1 MAIVVNHPV
10 LGEVS
15 FPDNY
20 TPQQIDA
27 ELLQIGAAILP
38 EKSSGDVF
46 FNQLGEGFES
56 TIEGLGQL
64 TGLGGEYTQQD
75 YIDEFQ
81 NRVEL
86 EQNPVAGYGGY
97 VVGAILD
104 PVTIPAA
111 FLKPISIAGKVGLSG
126 AARGATAGMLYG
138 ATAPTYEE
146 FGDSRLLNTTVG
158 GIFGGAL
165 GGALSRITAAD
176 VAKAIPTEKLDD
188 AVDGAL
194 EDVAEAITPQVK
206 VAEVAEPQPITV
218 GPERAIA
225 KLEEELTPIAQPAL
239 KSGDRKTT
247 EQLVTQLE
255 NRINNMER
263 TKPKRGSQ
271 VAKNLEET
279 KQQVKVLKE
288 KLEKNTAEAQAAR
301 LDLENL
307 QKGNIDKL
315 SPASASRIKEL
326 STIQVKPQTPIQQ
339 AVRTQADVA
348 QEALPQPIFFVR
360 PTQTRPLVSTPV
372 TKTLEQIAEDSK
384 QVITRAVKGEPE
396 PTPMLPARQ
405 FTMDD
410 IMQRRVVGSGAARTS
425 PLQTSSELNLKWS
438 ELARLQTEGTGGPR
452 MVTRKYLPSDAAPG
466 TPMTTKVEPGAFPE
480 FEFPAGPVRNYAA
493 NLYQSLNKLR
503 YGANVARG
511 RGDTRGSGTRQAR
524 INAAERWISNLEEE
538 GKYVEDFLLAADRG
552 DIGPTQVL
560 GSARVQQDIQEIIA
574 KQTED
579 FEKLVDEFGSVDAIP
594 KAIYDEHIARSIPA
608 LMINAKISGA
618 LTEASDML
626 NASKW
631 VKQALGLD
639 AKGKATKAR
648 MTELFGTRCI

>member
-27 ELLQIGAAILP
+27 ELLQIGASILP
-38 EKSSGDVF
+38 EKSSGEVF
-46 FNQLGEGFES
+46 FNQLGEGFEA
-56 TIEGLGQL
+56 TFEGLGQL
-64 TGLGGEYTQQD
+64 TGLGGEYTQED

-86 EQNPVAGYGGY
+86 EQSPVAGYGGY

-111 FLKPISIAGKVGLSG
+111 FLKPIAIGGKITTGL
-126 AARGATAGMLYG
+126 ARGATAGTLYG
-138 ATAPTYEE
+138 ATAPVYEE

-158 GIFGGAL
+158 GVFGGAL
-165 GGALSRITAAD
+165 GGALSKITASDIKPPA
-176 VAKAIPTEKLDD
+176 PEKIDD
-188 AVDGAL
+188 AVDSVL
-194 EDVAEAITPQVK
+194 EDVADAVTPQVR
-206 VAEVAEPQPITV
+206 VSEIPEPQPIPI

-225 KLEEELTPIAQPAL
+225 QLQEELSPIAQPAL
-239 KSGDRKTT
+239 KAGDRKAT
-247 EQLVTQLE
+247 EELVSQLQTRVT
-255 NRINNMER
+255 NMER

-279 KQQVKVLKE
+279 KQQIKVLQD
-288 KLEKNTAEAQAAR
+288 KLNKNTPEAQAAR

-307 QKGNIDKL
+307 QKGSLNKL
-315 SPASASRIKEL
+315 SSASAQRIDEL
-326 STIQVKPQTPIQQ
+326 STLQVTPKTPIQQ
-339 AVRTQADVA
+339 AVRTQADTLQQQLA
-348 QEALPQPIFFVR
+348 DTAFFVR
-360 PTQTRPLVSTPV
+360 PETTRPLISTPI
-372 TKTLEQIAEDSK
+372 TKTLEQISEDSK
-384 QVITRAVKGEPE
+384 QVIQRAVRGEPE
-396 PTPMLPARQ
+396 PTPTLPQRQ
-405 FTMDD
+405 FTMED
-410 IMQRRVVGSGAARTS
+410 IMTRRVVGSGAARVS
-425 PLQTSSELNLKWS
+425 PLQTADELNLKWN
-438 ELARLQTEGTGGPR
+438 ETARLQSEGTGGPR

-466 TPMTTKVEPGAFPE
+466 TPMTSKVEPGAFPE

-493 NLYQSLNKLR
+493 KLYQSLNKLR

-511 RGDTRGSGTRQAR
+511 RGETRGSGTRQAR
-524 INAAERWISNLEEE
+524 INAAERWITNLEEE
-538 GKYVEDFLLAADRG
+538 GKYVEDFILAADRG
-552 DIGPTQVL
+552 DIGATQIL

-579 FEKLVDEFGSVDAIP
+579 FEKLVDEFGSIDAIP
-594 KAIYDEHIARSIPA
+594 KALYDEHIARSIPA
-608 LMINAKISGA
+608 LMVNAKLSGA

>member
-10 LGEVS
+10 LGKVS

-27 ELLQIGAAILP
+27 ELLQLGASVLP

-46 FNQLGEGFES
+46 FNQLGEGFEA

-64 TGLGGEYTQQD
+64 TGLGGEPTQED

-104 PVTIPAA
+104 PITIPAA
-111 FLKPISIAGKVGLSG
+111 FLKPIAIGGKLATG
-126 AARGATAGMLYG
+126 AARGATAGVLYG
-138 ATAPTYEE
+138 ATAPVYEE

-158 GIFGGAL
+158 GVFGGAL
-165 GGALSRITAAD
+165 GGALSMITAAD
-176 VAKAIPTEKLDD
+176 ITKPIAPEKMDD
-188 AVDGAL
+188 AVDSVL
-194 EDVAEAITPQVK
+194 EDVAESVTPQVR
-206 VAEVAEPQPITV
+206 VAETAVPQPLSV
-218 GPERAIA
+218 GPKLALA
-225 KLEEELTPIAQPAL
+225 KLEEELAPLAQPAL

-247 EQLVTQLE
+247 ESLVAQLE

-263 TKPKRGSQ
+263 TKPKRGSK
-271 VAKNLEET
+271 VAKNLEEA
-279 KQQVKVLKE
+279 KQEVKGLKE
-288 KLEKNTAEAQAAR
+288 RLAQNTDEAQAAR

-307 QKGNIDKL
+307 RKGEIDKL
-315 SPASASRIKEL
+315 SPASRARVDEL
-326 STIQVKPQTPIQQ
+326 STIQVKPKTPIQQ

-348 QEALPQPIFFVR
+348 QEAAEQPIFFVR
-360 PTQTRPLVSTPV
+360 PAVTRPLASTPV
-372 TKTLEQIAEDSK
+372 TKTLEQISDDTR
-384 QVITRAVKGEPE
+384 QVIQRAVTGEPE
-396 PTPMLPARQ
+396 PVPTMPQRQ

-410 IMQRRVVGSGAARTS
+410 IMQRRVVGSGAARVS
-425 PLQTSSELNLKWS
+425 PLQTADELNLKWS
-438 ELARLQTEGTGGPR
+438 EKARLQSGALGPR
-452 MVTRKYLPSDAAPG
+452 MVTRKYLPSDQPPG
-466 TPMTTKVEPGAFPE
+466 SPMTTKVEEGAFPE

-493 NLYQSLNKLR
+493 QLYQSLNKLR

-524 INAAERWISNLEEE
+524 INAAGRWIASLEEE
-538 GKYVEDFLLAADRG
+538 GKYVEDFILSAERG
-552 DIGPTQVL
+552 DIGPTQIM
-560 GSARVQQDIQEIIA
+560 GSARVQQDVKEIVARHAQEY
-574 KQTED
+574 ED
-579 FEKLVDEFGSVDAIP
+579 LIEEFGSIDAIP
-594 KAIYDEHIARSIPA
+594 KAIYDEHIARSVPA
-608 LMINAKISGA
+608 LMINAKLSGA
-618 LTEASDML
+618 LTESSDML

-631 VKQALGLD
+631 VKQALGLNL
-639 AKGKATKAR
+639 KGKIAKAR

>member
-10 LGEVS
+10 LGRVS

-27 ELLQIGAAILP
+27 ELLQLGASLLP

-46 FNQLGEGFES
+46 FNQLGEGFEA

-64 TGLGGEYTQQD
+64 TGLGGEPTQED

-104 PVTIPAA
+104 PITIPAA
-111 FLKPISIAGKVGLSG
+111 FLKPIAIGGKLATG
-126 AARGATAGMLYG
+126 AARGATAGVLYG
-138 ATAPTYEE
+138 GTAPVYEE

-158 GIFGGAL
+158 GVFGGAL

-176 VAKAIPTEKLDD
+176 ITKPIAPEKMDD
-188 AVDGAL
+188 AVDSVL
-194 EDVAEAITPQVK
+194 EDVAESVTPQVR
-206 VAEVAEPQPITV
+206 VAETAEPQPLSV
-218 GPERAIA
+218 GPELALT
-225 KLEEELTPIAQPAL
+225 KLEEELTPLAQPAL

-247 EQLVTQLE
+247 ESLVAQLE
-255 NRINNMER
+255 NKINNMER
-263 TKPKRGSQ
+263 TKPKRGSK
-271 VAKNLEET
+271 VAKNLEEA
-279 KQQVKVLKE
+279 KQEVKGLKE
-288 KLEKNTAEAQAAR
+288 RLSQNTDEAQAAR

-307 QKGNIDKL
+307 RKGEIDKL
-315 SPASASRIKEL
+315 SPASRARVDEL
-326 STIQVKPQTPIQQ
+326 STIQVKPKTPIQQ

-348 QEALPQPIFFVR
+348 QEAAEQPIFFVR
-360 PTQTRPLVSTPV
+360 PAVTRPVASTPV
-372 TKTLEQIAEDSK
+372 TKTLEQISEDTK
-384 QVITRAVKGEPE
+384 QVIQRAVTGEPE
-396 PTPMLPARQ
+396 PVPTMPQRQ

-410 IMQRRVVGSGAARTS
+410 IMQRRVVGSGAARVS
-425 PLQTSSELNLKWS
+425 PLQTADELNLKWA
-438 ELARLQTEGTGGPR
+438 EKARLQSGALGPR
-452 MVTRKYLPSDAAPG
+452 MVTRKYLPPDQPPG
-466 TPMTTKVEPGAFPE
+466 SPMTTKVEEGAFPE

-493 NLYQSLNKLR
+493 QLYQSLNKLR

-524 INAAERWISNLEEE
+524 INAAGRWIESLEEE
-538 GKYVEDFLLAADRG
+538 GKYVEDFILSAERG
-552 DIGPTQVL
+552 DIGPTQIM
-560 GSARVQQDIQEIIA
+560 GSARVQQDVQEIVA
-574 KQTED
+574 RQSQEYED
-579 FEKLVDEFGSVDAIP
+579 LIEEFGSIDAIP
-594 KAIYDEHIARSIPA
+594 KAIYDEHVARSVPA
-608 LMINAKISGA
+608 LMINAKLSGA
-618 LTEASDML
+618 LTEGSDML

-639 AKGKATKAR
+639 SKGKRTKAR

>member
-10 LGEVS
+10 LGRVS

-27 ELLQIGAAILP
+27 ELLQLGASLLP

-46 FNQLGEGFES
+46 FNQLGEGFEA

-64 TGLGGEYTQQD
+64 TGLGGEPTQED

-104 PVTIPAA
+104 PITIPAA
-111 FLKPISIAGKVGLSG
+111 FLKPIAIGGKLATG
-126 AARGATAGMLYG
+126 AARGATAGVLYG
-138 ATAPTYEE
+138 ATAPVYEE

-165 GGALSRITAAD
+165 GGALSRITASDITKPIA
-176 VAKAIPTEKLDD
+176 PEKMDD
-188 AVDGAL
+188 AVDSVL
-194 EDVAEAITPQVK
+194 EDVAESVTPQVR
-206 VAEVAEPQPITV
+206 VAETAEPQPITV
-218 GPERAIA
+218 GPERALV

-239 KSGDRKTT
+239 KSGDRKAT
-247 EQLVTQLE
+247 EELVTKLE
-255 NRINNMER
+255 NRIANMER

-271 VAKNLEET
+271 VAKNLEAD
-279 KQQVKVLKE
+279 KQQVRILKE
-288 KLEKNTAEAQAAR
+288 KLAQNTDEAQAAR

-307 QKGNIDKL
+307 RAGAIDKL
-315 SPASASRIKEL
+315 SPASRARVDEL
-326 STIQVKPQTPIQQ
+326 STIQVKPKTPIQQ
-339 AVRTQADVA
+339 AIRTQADLA
-348 QEALPQPIFFVR
+348 QETAEQPIFFVR
-360 PTQTRPLVSTPV
+360 PAVTRPVASTPV
-372 TKTLEQIAEDSK
+372 TKTLEQISEDSK
-384 QVITRAVKGEPE
+384 QVIQRAVRGEPE
-396 PTPMLPARQ
+396 PVPEIPQRQ

-410 IMQRRVVGSGAARTS
+410 IMQRRVVGSGAARVS
-425 PLQTSSELNLKWS
+425 PLQTADELNLKWS
-438 ELARLQTEGTGGPR
+438 EKARLQSEGVGPR
-452 MVTRKYLPSDAAPG
+452 MVTRKYLPSDQPPG
-466 TPMTTKVEPGAFPE
+466 SPMTAKVEEGAFPE

-493 NLYQSLNKLR
+493 QLYQSLNKLR

-524 INAAERWISNLEEE
+524 INAAGRWIASLEEE
-538 GKYVEDFLLAADRG
+538 GKYVEDFILAADRG
-552 DIGPTQVL
+552 DIGATQIM
-560 GSARVQQDIQEIIA
+560 GSARVQQDVQEIVARHAQEYDDLI
-574 KQTED
+574 E
-579 FEKLVDEFGSVDAIP
+579 EFGSIDAIP
-594 KAIYDEHIARSIPA
+594 KALYDEHIARSVPA
-608 LMINAKISGA
+608 LMINAKLSGA

-631 VKQALGLD
+631 VKQALGLNL
-639 AKGKATKAR
+639 KGKVAKAR